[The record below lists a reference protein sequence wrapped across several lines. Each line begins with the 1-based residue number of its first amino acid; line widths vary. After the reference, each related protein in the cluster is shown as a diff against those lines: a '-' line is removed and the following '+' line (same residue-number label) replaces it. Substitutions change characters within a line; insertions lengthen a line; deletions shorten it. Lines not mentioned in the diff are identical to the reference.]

1 MVSEVPV
8 PEVLAG
14 NVEAIGACLP
24 TFRDEYLQQFRDAGF
39 EDVRITSEKPYPTD
53 FILGDPGVQE
63 HLAGQP
69 DHTAQLTDF
78 VSSIAGAHFEAT
90 KA

>member
-1 MVSEVPV
+1 
-8 PEVLAG
+8 
-14 NVEAIGACLP
+14 
-24 TFRDEYLQQFRDAGF
+24 
-39 EDVRITSEKPYPTD
+39 
-53 FILGDPGVQE
+53 VQE